1 MVVVRR
7 KRVRGVASSHFV
19 FFVIFGKCRGKLSIE
34 EMIFIVII
42 PGMIYMCTC
51 TVTVTV
57 DGGGMN
63 DGYTRVFCDQ
73 MKSNI
78 FIPPLYIFINLC

>member
-1 MVVVRR
+1 VYQ
-7 KRVRGVASSHFV
+7 AAILF
-19 FFVIFGKCRGKLSIE
+19 FFVIFGKCRGKLSME

-63 DGYTRVFCDQ
+63 DG
-73 MKSNI
+73 
-78 FIPPLYIFINLC
+78 